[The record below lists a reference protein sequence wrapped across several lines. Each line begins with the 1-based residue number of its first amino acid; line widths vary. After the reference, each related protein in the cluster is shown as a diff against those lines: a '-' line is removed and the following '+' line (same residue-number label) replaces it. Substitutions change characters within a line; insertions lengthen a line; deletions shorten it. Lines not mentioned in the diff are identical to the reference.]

1 MLVRSNKALAHASID
16 NDAAMKRV
24 QSTCDVCCY
33 LKAQIQQVL
42 LVLAR

>member
-24 QSTCDVCCY
+24 QSTCDVCY